1 MPFFH
6 ITVTYVYVPEMF
18 TPPLKKTDA
27 NSEWGKGSGRQIQI
41 TFEN

>member
-27 NSEWGKGSGRQIQI
+27 NSRVGEGFWE
-41 TFEN
+41 TDTDHL